1 MRTVSIVRTMKTVCG
16 KTITYF
22 QEPGQTAKA
31 HSLEGPA
38 VIYPESDKQPD
49 EYYIYGI
56 KYSKTKWQDLVN
68 QHKASLTVDTGGLE
82 M

>member
-1 MRTVSIVRTMKTVCG
+1 MRTVSIVRTIKTACG
-16 KTITYF
+16 KKISYY
-22 QEPGQTAKA
+22 QEPGCTAKA

-38 VIYPESDKQPD
+38 VIYPESDNQAD

-56 KYSKTKWQDLVN
+56 KYSKTRWQELVN
-68 QHKASLTVDTGGLE
+68 QHKASLVVDTGGLE

>member
-1 MRTVSIVRTMKTVCG
+1 MRTVSIARTMKTVCG
-16 KTITYF
+16 KTISYF
-22 QEPGQTAKA
+22 QEPGEVAKA

-38 VIYPESDKQPD
+38 VIHSESDNLAD

-56 KYSKTKWQDLVN
+56 KYTKTRWQELVN
-68 QHKASLTVDTGGLE
+68 QHKASLTAENGGLE